1 MANTRY
7 DVESGEIPPELL
19 DDNTNAPQVPAGRTT
34 ADHPGHNNAR
44 NAELVDGVKNPP
56 QEEGRTEEAR
66 EEKNPPQKEGK
77 ADRPRQEANP
87 PTKPASK
94 KTGGLSW
101 WKRNMPR
108 WLGGATDAE
117 KAADRALR
125 IATAS
130 NEAIVDASKVVM
142 PGVTAGDLKRLGFS
156 DKNIQNMVTVIAKKA
171 EIEAQKKG
179 LTVNDL
185 ASYLA
190 KNGQTI
196 TLDAGELGITNQQA
210 QILQGMMNKQNR
222 A

>member
-1 MANTRY
+1 MTENV
-7 DVESGEIPPELL
+7 DVE
-19 DDNTNAPQVPAGRTT
+19 NADKVPDHLIDGYANEGQVRAGRTT
-34 ADHPGHNNAR
+34 ADHPGNNNPR
-44 NAELVDGVKNPP
+44 NAMLVDRVRNGQAERPR
-56 QEEGRTEEAR
+56 Q
-66 EEKNPPQKEGK
+66 EKNPPQKEGE
-77 ADRPRQEANP
+77 DEGPRQEANP
-87 PTKPASK
+87 PSKPASQK
-94 KTGGLSW
+94 PGGLSW

-156 DKNIQNMVTVIAKKA
+156 DKNIQNMVTAIAKKA

-179 LTVNDL
+179 CTVDDL

>member
-1 MANTRY
+1 
-7 DVESGEIPPELL
+7 
-19 DDNTNAPQVPAGRTT
+19 
-34 ADHPGHNNAR
+34 
-44 NAELVDGVKNPP
+44 
-56 QEEGRTEEAR
+56 
-66 EEKNPPQKEGK
+66 
-77 ADRPRQEANP
+77 
-87 PTKPASK
+87 
-94 KTGGLSW
+94 
-101 WKRNMPR
+101 MPR

-156 DKNIQNMVTVIAKKA
+156 DKNIQNMVTAIAKKA

-179 LTVNDL
+179 CTVDDL

>member
-1 MANTRY
+1 MTENV
-7 DVESGEIPPELL
+7 DVENADKIPDHLIDGYVNEG
-19 DDNTNAPQVPAGRTT
+19 QIRAGRTT
-34 ADHPGHNNAR
+34 ADHPGLNNPHNAM
-44 NAELVDGVKNPP
+44 LVDRVRNGQAEQPR
-56 QEEGRTEEAR
+56 QG
-66 EEKNPPQKEGK
+66 KNPPQKEGE
-77 ADRPRQEANP
+77 DEGPRQEANP
-87 PTKPASK
+87 PTKPASQ

-108 WLGGATDAE
+108 CLGGATDAE

-156 DKNIQNMVTVIAKKA
+156 EKNIQNMVTAIAKKA

-222 A
+222 D